1 MVLNMVISPSRLLV
15 VEDDPNDVELIRLAL
30 EDYPFIN
37 QMDVAEDGEQA
48 LLYLFGQNG
57 DVAPSRPLPRMILLD
72 LKLPK
77 VDGIQVLEAIRQH
90 PRTQNLVVVVM
101 TSSAEN
107 QDIEACY
114 ELGVNSYVIKPLDFQ
129 RFQEVSQQVGLYWMQ
144 INQTPRL

>member
-1 MVLNMVISPSRLLV
+1 MVISPSRLLV